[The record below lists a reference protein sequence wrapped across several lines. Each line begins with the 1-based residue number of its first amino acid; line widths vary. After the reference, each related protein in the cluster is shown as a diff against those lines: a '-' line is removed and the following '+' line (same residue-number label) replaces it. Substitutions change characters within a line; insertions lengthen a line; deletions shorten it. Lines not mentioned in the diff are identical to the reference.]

1 MGNALLIPSSTLVE
15 VAAADDLLAE
25 EVEAVLGA
33 ATVVVNGVA
42 MTGPQ
47 LSALFSGH
55 STEIAALLKTKAQ
68 IHDQVLAQHAT
79 RDRVR
84 AAALALKAWV
94 VASHGATSPQATTLG
109 FQPAN
114 RHPATVATKAEAQVK
129 SKATRAEHQPAPA
142 HAPAAPATT
151 GNGGSN
157 GTSNGH

>member
-68 IHDQVLAQHAT
+68 IHDQVLAQRTARIHS
-79 RDRVR
+79 R
-84 AAALALKAWV
+84 AAAQALKAWV
-94 VASHGATSPQATTLG
+94 TATFGANSAQATTLG
-109 FQPAN
+109 FQPPT

-129 SKATRAEHQPAPA
+129 GKATRAEHTPKPATTPA
-142 HAPAAPATT
+142 VPAAP
-151 GNGGSN
+151 SN
-157 GTSNGH
+157 GTSSGH